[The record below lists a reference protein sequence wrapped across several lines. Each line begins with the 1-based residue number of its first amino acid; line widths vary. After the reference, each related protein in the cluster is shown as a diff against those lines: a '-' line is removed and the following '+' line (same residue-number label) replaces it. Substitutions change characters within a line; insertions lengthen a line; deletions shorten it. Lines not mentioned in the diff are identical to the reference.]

1 MAYADFM
8 KINDIIPAYTP
19 VEIAKKN
26 EPELILYRETANRL
40 QGKEE
45 KKFFLEKGS
54 ENLYSNKEFGGGER
68 TQLSR
73 YTGLITKEKNKETI
87 LPSTTD
93 NL

>member
-1 MAYADFM
+1 M

-26 EPELILYRETANRL
+26 EPELILYREAANRL
-40 QGKEE
+40 QGKKE
-45 KKFFLEKGS
+45 KKFFFSLEKGS